1 MSQSRR
7 GEAAI
12 DEQEARRV
20 AAELAA
26 RCEPKVNRLAR
37 ELAER
42 RFAAIPDYA
51 GLPAD
56 MRDLEIAGTA
66 RYAIRQFLDM
76 AAGAH
81 VDEDDLRLFLERAAQ
96 RAEEGVGL
104 STLLSTYYIGAELIW
119 DALVAEVRPG
129 EQDALPMLARLQIRG
144 TNRVVAAVADAY
156 QAAQVAVQDERRDA
170 LREVARALL
179 AGEPARATADRYG
192 IPLPAAYLVLN
203 LHLPGRSPNG
213 VAERRLLRRVRA
225 ALEGFAGGTPLTL
238 LDGRGVHVLLPLDA
252 ARRTAELRRALVR
265 AGTDAGPVTIGAAR
279 ADGAADVPGA
289 SARAARIARIAR
301 ATGRPPGVY
310 ELRDVLL
317 DYHLSGAPDGGRA
330 VAAALD
336 PLDGRPELLATLR
349 AFLDEDLDRRRTAAA
364 LAVHPNTVDN
374 RLARIAR
381 LIGVDPRTTRGT
393 LLCATALT
401 LRRLG

>member
-1 MSQSRR
+1 MDEREVRR
-7 GEAAI
+7 IAA
-12 DEQEARRV
+12 A
-20 AAELAA
+20 LAA

-76 AAGAH
+76 AAGTR

-144 TNRVVAAVADAY
+144 TNRVVTAVADAY
-156 QAAQVAVQDERRDA
+156 QAAQAAIQDERRDA

-192 IPLPAAYLVLN
+192 IPLPDAYLVLN
-203 LHLPGRSPNG
+203 LRLPEQPPTG
-213 VAERRLLRRVRA
+213 VAGRRLLRRVRA
-225 ALEGFAGGTPLTL
+225 ALEGFAGGTLLTL
-238 LDGRGVHVLLPLDA
+238 LDGRGVHVLLPRDA
-252 ARRTAELRRALVR
+252 AGRTAELRRALAR
-265 AGTDAGPVTIGAAR
+265 AGTGTEAVTAGAAPSR
-279 ADGAADVPGA
+279 GAADVPEA
-289 SARAARIARIAR
+289 SGRAARIARIAR
-301 ATGRPPGVY
+301 ATGRPPGLY

-317 DYHLSGAPDGGRA
+317 DYHLSGAPDGGREL
-330 VAAALD
+330 AAALD
-336 PLDGRPELLATLR
+336 PLDDHPELMATLR
-349 AFLDEDLDRRRTAAA
+349 AFLDQDLDRRRTAAA

-374 RLARIAR
+374 RLARTAR

>member
-1 MSQSRR
+1 MTCHNHAE
-7 GEAAI
+7 GGPVI
-12 DEQEARRV
+12 DEREARRI
-20 AAELAA
+20 AAAVAA

-51 GLPAD
+51 DLPAD
-56 MRDLEIAGTA
+56 MRDLEIAATA
-66 RYAIRQFLDM
+66 RFAIRQFLDLLGGTP
-76 AAGAH
+76 A
-81 VDEDDLRLFLERAAQ
+81 DRDDRRLFLERAAQ

-119 DALVAEVRPG
+119 DALVAEVRPA
-129 EQDALPMLARLQIRG
+129 ERDALPLLARLQIRE

-156 QAAQVAVQDERRDA
+156 QAAQAAVQDERRDA
-170 LREVARALL
+170 LREIARALV
-179 AGEPARATADRYG
+179 AGEPARATAERYG
-192 IPLPAAYLVLN
+192 VPLPDSFLVLN
-203 LHLPGRSPNG
+203 LPLPDRPAG
-213 VAERRLLRRVRA
+213 VAERRLQRRVRA
-225 ALEGFAGGTPLTL
+225 AVEGFAGGATLTH
-238 LDGRGVHVLLPLDA
+238 LDGRGVHVLLPLRA
-252 ARRTAELRRALVR
+252 ADRMDELRRALGR
-265 AGTDAGPVTIGAAR
+265 AEPAAVGAAR
-279 ADGAADVPGA
+279 ARAADVPGA

-310 ELRDVLL
+310 ELGDVLL
-317 DYHLSGAPDGGRA
+317 DYHLSGAPDGGPALAA
-330 VAAALD
+330 VLD
-336 PLDGRPELLATLR
+336 PLDGHPELLETLR
-349 AFLDEDLDRRRTAAA
+349 AFLDHDLDRRRTAAA

-374 RLARIAR
+374 RLARTSR